1 MAKTMRKVRTGR
13 VVRTRMDK
21 TAVVEMVW
29 KQRHRLYQKQVRRV
43 ARFQVHDPLNSCFL
57 GDVVRIEEVRPISKT
72 KRWRLVEILERHQV
86 AQVTPME
93 LESDAEVAALPEQ
106 TEREEADRE
115 EAGPEAV
122 AEPEDAEGTDEE
134 ELSTQEEE
142 EQEDEDPAEEDV
154 NTDETEPDD
163 DEDLEDEEGDQELVE
178 DEGIDESGP
187 SDDDGTEAGEAT
199 SEAEDDKE

>member
-43 ARFQVHDPLNSCFL
+43 ARFQVHDPLNSCLL

-106 TEREEADRE
+106 TGQE

-122 AEPEDAEGTDEE
+122 AEPEGEAATAEEDP
-134 ELSTQEEE
+134 
-142 EQEDEDPAEEDV
+142 EDEDPAEEDV

-163 DEDLEDEEGDQELVE
+163 DEDLEDEEGGQELVE

-199 SEAEDDKE
+199 SKAEDDKE